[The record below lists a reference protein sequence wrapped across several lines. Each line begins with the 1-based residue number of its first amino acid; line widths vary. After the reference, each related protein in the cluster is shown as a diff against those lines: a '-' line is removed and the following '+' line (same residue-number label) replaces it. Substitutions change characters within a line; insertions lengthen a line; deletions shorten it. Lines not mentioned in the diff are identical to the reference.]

1 MIKFTIPST
10 FVKQIFIPS
19 FILLI
24 GLAVLCSFFPIQ
36 IESNLANIQE
46 YIFNNLSWVYILTV
60 STILILLLMI
70 AFSKAGNLRLGPD
83 NSRPQYG
90 FMVCH
95 VIFCRH
101 GHRNYVFWC
110 RRTFV
115 SFCFTCHRRHRTKRQ
130 NGSTLYVF
138 PLGAS
143 RLGCLRPHWLVTCLF
158 FLPLQTSPFHKK
170 LPVSNSQVKS

>member
-90 FMVCH
+90 YISWFAMLFSAGMG
-95 VIFCRH
+95 I
-101 GHRNYVFWC
+101 GI
-110 RRTFV
+110 TV
-115 SFCFTCHRRHRTKRQ
+115 SYTHL
-130 NGSTLYVF
+130 TL
-138 PLGAS
+138 PTI
-143 RLGCLRPHWLVTCLF
+143 RLV
-158 FLPLQTSPFHKK
+158 
-170 LPVSNSQVKS
+170 

>member
-70 AFSKAGNLRLGPD
+70 AFSKAAG
-83 NSRPQYG
+83 
-90 FMVCH
+90 
-95 VIFCRH
+95 
-101 GHRNYVFWC
+101 
-110 RRTFV
+110 RTHEII
-115 SFCFTCHRRHRTKRQ
+115 C
-130 NGSTLYVF
+130 
-138 PLGAS
+138 
-143 RLGCLRPHWLVTCLF
+143 
-158 FLPLQTSPFHKK
+158 
-170 LPVSNSQVKS
+170 